1 MAESIDEVRG
11 MMRCV
16 GRSPGADRTELTEDV
31 AERSGSA
38 APGGLGE
45 LLLLGLLAI
54 SAISATS
61 ALVISGN
68 WATGWAELEGGTG
81 NGAFTIREMGDRF
94 WEGGALALD
103 LGESGLWEEGDSS

>member
-16 GRSPGADRTELTEDV
+16 GRSPGADRIELTEDV

-54 SAISATS
+54 SATS

-81 NGAFTIREMGDRF
+81 NGAFTMREMGDRF
-94 WEGGALALD
+94 WEGDALTLD